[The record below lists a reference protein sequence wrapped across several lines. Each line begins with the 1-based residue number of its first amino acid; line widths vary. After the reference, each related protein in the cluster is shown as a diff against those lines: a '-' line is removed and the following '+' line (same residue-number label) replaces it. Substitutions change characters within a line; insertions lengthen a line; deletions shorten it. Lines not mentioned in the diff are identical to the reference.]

1 MTEEYFEG
9 LKSEDTNLDI
19 KAKYRILFD
28 SDIGREV
35 LSDILINFCNFGCFI
50 DSDKERIEY
59 NVGINI
65 LSRLKV
71 FTSQV
76 NKKDIIDSLYNV
88 KR

>member
-1 MTEEYFEG
+1 MTEYFEG
-9 LKSEDTNLDI
+9 LTPKDDKADI
-19 KAKYRILFD
+19 KAKYRVLFG
-28 SDIGREV
+28 SEIGQEV
-35 LSDILINFCNFGCFI
+35 LSDILINFCNFGCFL

-65 LSRLKV
+65 LSRMKV

-76 NKKDIIDSLYNV
+76 NKKDIITALYNV